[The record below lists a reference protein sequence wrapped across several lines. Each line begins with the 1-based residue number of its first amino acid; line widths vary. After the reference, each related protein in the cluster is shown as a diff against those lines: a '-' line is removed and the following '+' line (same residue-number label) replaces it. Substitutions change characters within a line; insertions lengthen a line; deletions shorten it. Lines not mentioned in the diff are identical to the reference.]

1 MLQVRVVRDV
11 QIEHFDLRE
20 FLSFFK
26 NPPAPPSPGGT
37 GNDKNIFPWPALKA
51 FPAPV
56 KMAALILLL
65 SRRLLT
71 CSVSWSPIG
80 SVNAFSLPGLLRVIM
95 AISPSSVNEVVTRS
109 DLFLKGAMKKRLG
122 EGRGALSSP
131 SSTNKI
137 DAFP

>member
-11 QIEHFDLRE
+11 QIEHFNLRE

-26 NPPAPPSPGGT
+26 NPPAPPSPGGK

-109 DLFLKGAMKKRLG
+109 DLFLKGAMKSDY
-122 EGRGALSSP
+122 GRAGGLFRP
-131 SSTNKI
+131 PLPQTK
-137 DAFP
+137 